1 MKKLL
6 LGLFAAV
13 GVFATT
19 FFVGSVARSAQPE
32 TWDEI
37 SLPASVVL
45 DDTLELPAVNMTV
58 GGKRYEAKTKL
69 VYPDKTAVV
78 RTADYTEAKLS
89 VAGVY
94 TLSFEAKDDGGAR
107 YIKKETFLVADK
119 LFKVTDQK
127 SSVYYGHDD
136 LAEEGVNGLM
146 VKMTRKDTLTFGKII
161 DLTDIIKDTVLVSGF
176 ITPSK
181 QGSYDFDR
189 LVFTF
194 TDVYNPECTLSFQG
208 RRSLS
213 PDVHANGI
221 SYWMAWGNGQKGSG
235 YEGSIFHHG
244 DVWGT
249 PYVHSF
255 LAMSTGRGDP
265 LTSYPQP
272 SNTNE
277 FKLRF
282 DPREV
287 KAYVADNYITDLDDP
302 FLHDGENIWSGFTSG
317 KVRLS
322 VNVYDVAGETAEF
335 CLTSVLGYDLAGENT
350 FVEADAPVITVEDKD
365 GITDENGNCLPL
377 AVVGGSYPVLSATAF
392 DEYSGETAVKTA
404 VYYNYADAQSR
415 TTCVI
420 ENGRFSVH
428 NIGKYTVVYTAMD
441 RNGNAAIKL
450 LRITAVGKLDK
461 SLFVSVNPTVTSGVC
476 GEKIFAAE
484 PVTDGGSG
492 TIAVKAWAELGDEKI
507 EIENGAFL
515 PESAGEWIVH
525 YVATDITALTAETSY
540 KVTVSAG
547 DKPILPEKLGL
558 PEYFISGMKYLVPE
572 IYATDY
578 TTGVKKQVLATL
590 SVTDK
595 NGTKE
600 YNAGETYAPEVTS
613 YGDEVV
619 LTVKAGNASAEKRV
633 KTIVSVENGLLKMEE
648 LFFGDGFDTE
658 KTDNGLIL
666 TATEN
671 GNVLWTFANSV
682 AAKNAG
688 VTIAGVKGKD
698 DFGSLKITFR
708 DSVDET
714 IAITVKID
722 NVKGKNAHISF
733 GNADRDISQGFALS
747 DNVFEITFD
756 GTNVKIGRLSVVVD
770 KTDGGEAFNGF
781 PSGKAYISAE
791 MTNAKAGAGYIIRK
805 IDNNPITKLSIDR
818 IKPRIAV
825 NGDYGGMYDIGDEY
839 TIVSAIATDTLSP
852 YVTLSVTAR
861 TPSGQ
866 IVKDV
871 NGVEIL
877 GVSADR
883 SYSFAITESGQ
894 YKVVYSAADQAGNVG
909 SLEYGINILDKVA
922 PMVKVAK
929 TTKTAKVGDKITLPK
944 VDVTDNVSTAD
955 KIIVYR
961 TVRCPDGRLNVIGT
975 GSETYGDEITKI
987 NYTYTFRYAG
997 EYRFM
1002 VLAID
1007 EAGNQ
1012 TLAEY
1017 TVIVE

>member
-37 SLPASVVL
+37 SLPASIVL

-161 DLTDIIKDTVLVSGF
+161 DLTDITKDTVLVSGF

-189 LVFTF
+189 IVFTF
-194 TDVYNPECTLSFQG
+194 TDVYDPECTLSFQG

-235 YEGSIFHHG
+235 FENSIFHHG

-302 FLHDGENIWSGFTSG
+302 LLHDGENIWSGFTSG

-335 CLTSVLGYDLAGENT
+335 CLTSVLGYDLAGDNT

-404 VYYNYADAQSR
+404 VYYNYADTQSR

-461 SLFVSVNPTVTSGVC
+461 
-476 GEKIFAAE
+476 
-484 PVTDGGSG
+484 
-492 TIAVKAWAELGDEKI
+492 
-507 EIENGAFL
+507 
-515 PESAGEWIVH
+515 
-525 YVATDITALTAETSY
+525 
-540 KVTVSAG
+540 
-547 DKPILPEKLGL
+547 
-558 PEYFISGMKYLVPE
+558 
-572 IYATDY
+572 
-578 TTGVKKQVLATL
+578 
-590 SVTDK
+590 
-595 NGTKE
+595 
-600 YNAGETYAPEVTS
+600 
-613 YGDEVV
+613 
-619 LTVKAGNASAEKRV
+619 
-633 KTIVSVENGLLKMEE
+633 
-648 LFFGDGFDTE
+648 
-658 KTDNGLIL
+658 
-666 TATEN
+666 
-671 GNVLWTFANSV
+671 
-682 AAKNAG
+682 
-688 VTIAGVKGKD
+688 
-698 DFGSLKITFR
+698 
-708 DSVDET
+708 
-714 IAITVKID
+714 
-722 NVKGKNAHISF
+722 
-733 GNADRDISQGFALS
+733 
-747 DNVFEITFD
+747 
-756 GTNVKIGRLSVVVD
+756 
-770 KTDGGEAFNGF
+770 
-781 PSGKAYISAE
+781 
-791 MTNAKAGAGYIIRK
+791 
-805 IDNNPITKLSIDR
+805 
-818 IKPRIAV
+818 
-825 NGDYGGMYDIGDEY
+825 
-839 TIVSAIATDTLSP
+839 
-852 YVTLSVTAR
+852 
-861 TPSGQ
+861 
-866 IVKDV
+866 
-871 NGVEIL
+871 
-877 GVSADR
+877 
-883 SYSFAITESGQ
+883 
-894 YKVVYSAADQAGNVG
+894 
-909 SLEYGINILDKVA
+909 
-922 PMVKVAK
+922 
-929 TTKTAKVGDKITLPK
+929 
-944 VDVTDNVSTAD
+944 
-955 KIIVYR
+955 
-961 TVRCPDGRLNVIGT
+961 
-975 GSETYGDEITKI
+975 
-987 NYTYTFRYAG
+987 
-997 EYRFM
+997 
-1002 VLAID
+1002 
-1007 EAGNQ
+1007 
-1012 TLAEY
+1012 
-1017 TVIVE
+1017 